1 MSIQATSD
9 SHLSPIEVGYI
20 RPRLGRGS
28 QSRLWPR
35 LRSAA
40 MAMGFASLCLL
51 PVGAWWIASLG
62 PAPLGEGLSYST
74 LVVDRDGHLLRPY
87 TTPEGRWRL
96 AATPADVDP
105 RFLNMLFAYEDK
117 RFLTH
122 HGVDVLSLARA
133 FAQFLLNGRP
143 ISGGSTLTMQVAR
156 LLEPRERTLLAKLR
170 QIVRAVELERKLSK
184 DEILALYFSLAPYG
198 GNLEGI
204 RAASLAYFGHEP
216 RRLTLAESALLVALP
231 QAPEHRRPDR
241 SVAAARRA

>member
-1 MSIQATSD
+1 MTAFPRRSSARPRTRPSSRSPTWCARCRPAATCYPRPMSRTCTGPTASAAPAPVPSRSPPPDEAAMSIQATSD

-96 AATPADVDP
+96 AATP
-105 RFLNMLFAYEDK
+105 
-117 RFLTH
+117 
-122 HGVDVLSLARA
+122 
-133 FAQFLLNGRP
+133 
-143 ISGGSTLTMQVAR
+143 
-156 LLEPRERTLLAKLR
+156 
-170 QIVRAVELERKLSK
+170 
-184 DEILALYFSLAPYG
+184 
-198 GNLEGI
+198 
-204 RAASLAYFGHEP
+204 
-216 RRLTLAESALLVALP
+216 
-231 QAPEHRRPDR
+231 
-241 SVAAARRA
+241 